1 MEGAQNLASG
11 SRLRGGGY
19 NITLG
24 SITSSLLSVPS
35 RMLARMR
42 RADEILHKEAMA
54 KRAAAAAAEA
64 AAKRASTA
72 GGGPPG
78 LRWWGFFTSGYML
91 GIIIVAVLVHRIQN
105 VVVPS
110 RVQPVYRRRNQGI
123 VQRVYNS
130 FLPIDLDKATTRFAL
145 HSVSLYLILR
155 MLVIWGVVVL
165 QTSQLYPEEPHT
177 AWIQRLG
184 EYVVHLP
191 MGRICWDTFVAICAV
206 TCAQA
211 FTRGLD
217 GLGNTLLTS
226 HGPSSP
232 INLVSYAFMLHIYS
246 SPLAHTFHPSGLPS
260 RPDKHVCIALTLPVI
275 QIAMQHIISIRK
287 RWATHRFWPS
297 AIRSLLSLAHFWLTI
312 ISYTRYIE
320 YVPYL
325 PQIVAQSNR
334 NVPGHAGFPQV
345 QLMPNVFES
354 FMIFTTVLTIALN
367 TVTQLLLTGRVDKPL
382 LGLGLSTGD
391 GRSIYIPYDEDFT
404 FFLSRVG
411 TASLEATGLRGWGNE
426 VGAVNALATPPRHQG
441 LIQLSGSGVIRV
453 VPGTSK
459 TGKPLKGLHNEVQ
472 DVDLGATPQSGFFTN
487 LASLP
492 LVDWGW
498 MWALWGFGK
507 AVVGAGRGLL
517 AFVWAAMKGDTRVLS
532 WKRPVLR
539 GPDIPAVRRPE
550 EEEGAEDQEDELY
563 RRFLVGDSLSDADDD
578 EPAQWES
585 DEAGDEDTTDG
596 SDGEESEPDAEALA
610 LFMDLQ
616 RSRARSRTPTPEA
629 SSSSAAPLFMAHMVR
644 EGSSPLTRRQYLALT
659 TGKAGGGEVE
669 QARARSSMSTDDDE
683 VRRMCVICT
692 CELREI
698 ICWPCRC
705 LSMCN
710 SCRESLAAQS
720 GSSKHRCPCCR
731 RKVEGYSKIFIP

>member
-1 MEGAQNLASG
+1 
-11 SRLRGGGY
+11 Y

-24 SITSSLLSVPS
+24 SITNSLLSVPS

-42 RADEILHKEAMA
+42 RADEILLKEAMA

-64 AAKRASTA
+64 AAKGSPTA
-72 GGGPPG
+72 GVGSPS

-110 RVQPVYRRRNQGI
+110 RVQPVHRRRNQGI

-130 FLPIDLDKATTRFAL
+130 ILPIDLDKATTRLAL

-155 MLVIWGVVVL
+155 MLVVWGVVVL
-165 QTSQLYPEEPHT
+165 QTSQLYPEDPRS
-177 AWIQRLG
+177 AWLQRMG
-184 EYVVHLP
+184 GYVERLP
-191 MGRICWDTFVAICAV
+191 MGRVCWDTFVAICAV

-246 SPLAHTFHPSGLPS
+246 SPLAHTYHPSGLPS

-275 QIAMQHIISIRK
+275 QIAMQHTISIRK

-297 AIRSLLSLAHFWLTI
+297 AVRSLLSLTHFWLTI
-312 ISYTRYIE
+312 ISYTRYID

-382 LGLGLSTGD
+382 LGLGLSAAGD

-404 FFLSRVG
+404 FFLSRIG

-426 VGAVNALATPPRHQG
+426 VGAVYAPAGPLRHHG
-441 LIQLSGSGVIRV
+441 LIQLSGSGVVRV

-459 TGKPLKGLHNEVQ
+459 TGKPLKGLRNEVQ
-472 DVDLGATPQSGFFTN
+472 DVDLGAAPQGGFFSS

-492 LVDWGW
+492 LFDWGW
-498 MWALWGFGK
+498 IWALWGFRK
-507 AVVGAGRGLL
+507 AVVEAGRGLL
-517 AFVWAAMKGDTRVLS
+517 AFVCAAMKGDARVLS
-532 WKRPVLR
+532 YKRSPHH
-539 GPDIPAVRRPE
+539 GPNIPAVRRPE
-550 EEEGAEDQEDELY
+550 EEEGTDDQEDELY

-585 DEAGDEDTTDG
+585 DEAEDEDATDA
-596 SDGEESEPDAEALA
+596 SEEEESEQDAEALA

-616 RSRARSRTPTPEA
+616 RSRARSMTPTPEA

-644 EGSSPLTRRQYLALT
+644 DGSSPLTRRQYLALT
-659 TGKAGGGEVE
+659 TGNSGGGEVE
-669 QARARSSMSTDDDE
+669 HARCESIDPLIWLAARPSMSADDDE

-710 SCRESLAAQS
+710 ACRESLAAQS

>member
-1 MEGAQNLASG
+1 
-11 SRLRGGGY
+11 
-19 NITLG
+19 
-24 SITSSLLSVPS
+24 
-35 RMLARMR
+35 MLARMR
-42 RADEILHKEAMA
+42 RADEILLKEAMA

-64 AAKRASTA
+64 AAKGSPTA
-72 GGGPPG
+72 GVGSPS

-110 RVQPVYRRRNQGI
+110 RVQPVHRRRNQGI
-123 VQRVYNS
+123 VQRMYNS
-130 FLPIDLDKATTRFAL
+130 ILPIDLDKATTRLAL

-155 MLVIWGVVVL
+155 MLVVWGVVVL
-165 QTSQLYPEEPHT
+165 QTSQLYPEDPRS

-184 EYVVHLP
+184 GYVERLP
-191 MGRICWDTFVAICAV
+191 MGRVCWDTFVAICAV

-275 QIAMQHIISIRK
+275 QIAMQHTMSIRK

-297 AIRSLLSLAHFWLTI
+297 ATRSLLSLAHFWLTI
-312 ISYTRYIE
+312 ISYTRYID

-426 VGAVNALATPPRHQG
+426 VGAVYAPPAPSRHQG
-441 LIQLSGSGVIRV
+441 VVQLSGSGVIRV

-459 TGKPLKGLHNEVQ
+459 TGKPLKGLRNEVQ
-472 DVDLGATPQSGFFTN
+472 DVDLGVAPQGGLFSN

-498 MWALWGFGK
+498 IWALWGFAK
-507 AVVGAGRGLL
+507 AVVEAGRGLL
-517 AFVWAAMKGDTRVLS
+517 AFVWAAMKGDARVLS
-532 WKRPVLR
+532 WKRPAHR

-550 EEEGAEDQEDELY
+550 EEKGTEDQEDELY

-578 EPAQWES
+578 EPAQWDS
-585 DEAGDEDTTDG
+585 DEAGDEDEDATDA
-596 SDGEESEPDAEALA
+596 SDEEETEQDAEALA

-616 RSRARSRTPTPEA
+616 RSRARSMTPTPEA

-644 EGSSPLTRRQYLALT
+644 DGSSPLTRRQYLALT
-659 TGKAGGGEVE
+659 TGRSGGGEVE
-669 QARARSSMSTDDDE
+669 SSKARPSMSADDDE
-683 VRRMCVICT
+683 VRRI
-692 CELREI
+692 
-698 ICWPCRC
+698 C

-710 SCRESLAAQS
+710 ACRESLAAQS